1 MPLIYLLDFAAIA
14 LLVGVAFYK
23 GVEQALPFL
32 AFFMVLIPNE
42 SKIPLP
48 GLFDLTTQRLVLV
61 TVAALYFL
69 LGERNAQAG
78 RTARTSLKYLIAA
91 HIGWSLISTANSVV
105 FDISFK
111 RLLSQVLEYYLL
123 YYVLTR
129 AVSQVRT
136 IHKILFAIVAAI
148 GVCGIFAY
156 LEAYHSWSV
165 LSLFP
170 EEFSAYGTE
179 PMVEFGRG
187 LRVRATFPHPILFG
201 GAIAITIPLALY
213 LQTIFLSRLQ
223 RILLWLAILLMF
235 LSLYKTGSRGPWIA
249 LTLSLGVLFL
259 VWQNRAR
266 AYLALLGILAFSVLV
281 MRPGVS
287 ATIQDT
293 YAATLDDTTPMG
305 ASYEYRFALLDVAK
319 QALAR
324 SPARETWGYGMGSF
338 RSLGL
343 EARFRRGTY
352 PFLSCDSAWIE
363 LMVETGYVGLLLIA
377 ALLLRAA
384 QITLVNFLRLPKP
397 DAYLLL
403 VLFIDMVAFYFAMMS
418 VSTYSWGQNGHMLWM
433 LIAMSMA
440 YIGLKRRNMEAT
452 IFLESQ
458 AARKSASAT
467 LTAAN

>member
-1 MPLIYLLDFAAIA
+1 MPLIYLIDFAAIA
-14 LLVGVAFYK
+14 LLVAVAFYK

-148 GVCGIFAY
+148 SVCGIFAY

-266 AYLALLGILAFSVLV
+266 TYLALLGILGAIATAKSVD
-281 MRPGVS
+281 RPNNLS
-287 ATIQDT
+287 
-293 YAATLDDTTPMG
+293 
-305 ASYEYRFALLDVAK
+305 
-319 QALAR
+319 
-324 SPARETWGYGMGSF
+324 
-338 RSLGL
+338 SLL
-343 EARFRRGTY
+343 EAYFEKALVDEVGDQGISRNKDVTTWNQNT
-352 PFLSCDSAWIE
+352 LSQKGK
-363 LMVETGYVGLLLIA
+363 LMK
-377 ALLLRAA
+377 
-384 QITLVNFLRLPKP
+384 QIPKTF
-397 DAYLLL
+397 L
-403 VLFIDMVAFYFAMMS
+403 VLLSKD
-418 VSTYSWGQNGHMLWM
+418 G
-433 LIAMSMA
+433 
-440 YIGLKRRNMEAT
+440 EA
-452 IFLESQ
+452 
-458 AARKSASAT
+458 R
-467 LTAAN
+467 